1 MPRDTPPALTYLPI
15 SVTITTMG
23 TEETPQNSETA
34 AAEDN
39 VTASTAANATDKAD
53 GSDAAAPTPE
63 APTPEAPTPEA
74 PTPDSTAGKAPDNT
88 APPASSDD
96 RYESLFAITDPKS
109 GEPQSIEDV
118 IVKLSANRELA
129 ENQRIAYI
137 GAGRF
142 ALIRREPG
150 KPAGGRSG
158 KEKQVIEEI
167 IEYEEG
173 NERAQWRMDLKRH
186 SGAPYTPNP
195 EPLNKLYS
203 AQQIKEMPKFNG
215 QR

>member
-1 MPRDTPPALTYLPI
+1 MPQRHPLALTCLPI
-15 SVTITTMG
+15 SVTITAMG

-34 AAEDN
+34 GAEDN
-39 VTASTAANATDKAD
+39 VTASTA
-53 GSDAAAPTPE
+53 
-63 APTPEAPTPEA
+63 
-74 PTPDSTAGKAPDNT
+74 DSTADNAPDNT